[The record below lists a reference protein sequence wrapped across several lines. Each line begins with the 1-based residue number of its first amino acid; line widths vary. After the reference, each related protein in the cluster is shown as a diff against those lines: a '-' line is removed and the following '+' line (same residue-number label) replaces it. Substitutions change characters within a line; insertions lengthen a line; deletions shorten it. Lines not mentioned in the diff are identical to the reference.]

1 MKYSFQKMIY
11 QVQRITGEPNKRR
24 FTNVWMLYQRFQL
37 AFVSGNVYFYSLNHT
52 ILKKKM
58 IITCLLLTF
67 TGMAYAQQAD
77 YRVVFDM
84 STRDSV
90 SQQALVRELE
100 LIKKYNPAAKL
111 EVVVYGQGLP
121 MVLKNR
127 TKYGDAIKRILED
140 KNTEFKVCAFTL
152 QRFEVKEADLL
163 PGVQVVNDGIYE
175 IITKQ
180 REGWGY
186 IKVAH

>member
-1 MKYSFQKMIY
+1 MKKI
-11 QVQRITGEPNKRR
+11 
-24 FTNVWMLYQRFQL
+24 
-37 AFVSGNVYFYSLNHT
+37 
-52 ILKKKM
+52 
-58 IITCLLLTF
+58 TF
-67 TGMAYAQQAD
+67 TACLAMLLSCLAYAQQPD
-77 YRVVFDM
+77 YKVVFDM

-100 LIKKYNPAAKL
+100 LIKKYNPDSKL
-111 EVVVYGQGLP
+111 QVVVYGQGLP
-121 MVLKNR
+121 MVLKDR

-140 KNTEFKVCAFTL
+140 KHIEFKVCAFTL
-152 QRFEVKEADLL
+152 QRFQVKESDLL
-163 PGVQVVNDGIYE
+163 PGIKVVNDGIYE

>member
-1 MKYSFQKMIY
+1 MI
-11 QVQRITGEPNKRR
+11 T
-24 FTNVWMLYQRFQL
+24 
-37 AFVSGNVYFYSLNHT
+37 A
-52 ILKKKM
+52 
-58 IITCLLLTF
+58 CLLVVF
-67 TGMAYAQQAD
+67 ACTGLAQQAD

-100 LIKKYNPAAKL
+100 LIRKYNPAAKL
-111 EVVVYGQGLP
+111 QVVVYGQGLP

-140 KNTEFKVCAFTL
+140 KNTEIKVCAFTL

-163 PGVQVVNDGIYE
+163 PGVKVVYDGIYE

>member
-1 MKYSFQKMIY
+1 MKKIMI
-11 QVQRITGEPNKRR
+11 T
-24 FTNVWMLYQRFQL
+24 
-37 AFVSGNVYFYSLNHT
+37 A
-52 ILKKKM
+52 
-58 IITCLLLTF
+58 CLLLMF
-67 TGMAYAQQAD
+67 GCLAHAQQPD

-84 STRDSV
+84 STRDSI

-121 MVLKNR
+121 MVLRNR

-163 PGVQVVNDGIYE
+163 PGVKVVNDGIYE
-175 IITKQ
+175 IISKQ